1 MGSGPDLRTALLLS
15 GGMDSVAIAWWKRPS
30 LAITIDYGQRAAEG
44 EIRASAQVAKELG
57 IAHEVVRVDCSPLG
71 SGDMAG
77 TTADDAAPTTEW
89 WPYRNQLLITL
100 VGMRAIAR
108 QVEALFIGT
117 VRSDGSNHADGTVD
131 FVKKMD
137 ELMAYQEGHLRVAA
151 PAIEYSTAE
160 LVRHAHVPPGLLAWS
175 HSCHKA
181 DIACGNCRGCNK
193 WLETYKELGPE
204 YWG

>member
-1 MGSGPDLRTALLLS
+1 MKAALLLS
-15 GGMDSVAIAWWKRPS
+15 GGMDSVAIAWWKRPD

-44 EIRASAQVAKELG
+44 EIVAATQVAKELG

-77 TTADDAAPTTEW
+77 IAADQAAPTSEW

-100 VGMRAIAR
+100 VAMRAIAR
-108 QVEALFIGT
+108 SVNTLFIGT
-117 VRSDGSNHADGTVD
+117 VRSDGENHADGTPQ
-131 FVKKMD
+131 FVQKMND
-137 ELMAYQEGHLRVAA
+137 LMAYQEGNVHVAA

-160 LVRHAHVPPGLLAWS
+160 LVRLAKVPPGLLAWS

-181 DIACGNCRGCNK
+181 NIACGNCRGCNK
-193 WLETYKELGPE
+193 YRETYLELGPQ
-204 YWG
+204 YWGE

>member
-1 MGSGPDLRTALLLS
+1 
-15 GGMDSVAIAWWKRPS
+15 MDSVAIAWWKRPD
-30 LAITIDYGQRAAEG
+30 LAITIDYGQHAAKG
-44 EIRASAQVAKELG
+44 EIQASAQVAKELR

-77 TTADDAAPTTEW
+77 VAADHAAPTSEW

-108 QVEALFIGT
+108 QVETLFIGT
-117 VRSDGSNHADGTVD
+117 VRSDGSNHADGTPQ
-131 FVKKMD
+131 FVQKMD
-137 ELMAYQEGHLRVAA
+137 ELMTYQEGHLRVSA

-160 LVRHAHVPPGLLAWS
+160 LVQHAEVPPGLLAWA

-193 WLETYKELGPE
+193 YRETYLELGPE
-204 YWG
+204 YWGE

>member
-1 MGSGPDLRTALLLS
+1 
-15 GGMDSVAIAWWKRPS
+15 MDSVAIAWWKRPQ

-57 IAHEVVRVDCSPLG
+57 IAHEVVCVDCSPLG

-77 TTADDAAPTTEW
+77 AAADSAAPTTEW

-108 QVEALFIGT
+108 QVQTLFIGT
-117 VRSDGSNHADGTVD
+117 VRSDGGNHADGTPE
-131 FVKKMD
+131 FVQKMND
-137 ELMAYQEGHLRVAA
+137 LMAYQEGHLQVVA
-151 PAIEYSTAE
+151 PAIEYSTTE
-160 LVRHAHVPPGLLAWS
+160 LVRHAEVPPGLLAWT

-181 DIACGNCRGCNK
+181 DIACGDCRGCNK
-193 WLETYKELGPE
+193 WRETYEELGPG
-204 YWG
+204 YWGE

>member
-1 MGSGPDLRTALLLS
+1 MKAALLLS
-15 GGMDSVAIAWWKRPS
+15 GGMDSVALAWWKRPQ
-30 LAITIDYGQRAAEG
+30 LAITIDYGQRAAQG

-77 TTADDAAPTTEW
+77 AVANHAAPTSEW

-108 QVEALFIGT
+108 QVETLFIGI
-117 VRSDGSNHADGTVD
+117 VRSDGGNHADGTRE
-131 FVKKMD
+131 FVQKMD
-137 ELMAYQEGHLRVAA
+137 DLMAYQEGHLRVAA

-160 LVRHAHVPPGLLAWS
+160 LVLHAQVPPGLLAWS

-193 WLETYKELGPE
+193 WRETYLELGPR
-204 YWG
+204 YWGE

>member
-1 MGSGPDLRTALLLS
+1 
-15 GGMDSVAIAWWKRPS
+15 MDSVAIAWWKRPQ
-30 LAITIDYGQRAAEG
+30 LAITIDYGQRAAIG
-44 EIRASAQVAKELG
+44 EIRASMQVAKELG
-57 IAHEVVRVDCSPLG
+57 IEHEVVRVDCSPLG

-77 TTADDAAPTTEW
+77 VVADHTAPTTEW

-108 QVEALFIGT
+108 QVQTLFIGT
-117 VRSDGSNHADGTVD
+117 VRSDGGNHADGTQE
-131 FVKKMD
+131 FVRRMD
-137 ELMAYQEGHLRVAA
+137 ALMAYQEGQLRVVA

-160 LVRHAHVPPGLLAWS
+160 LVRQAGVPPSLLAWT

-193 WLETYKELGPE
+193 WRETYTELGAE
-204 YWG
+204 YWGA